1 MYPFGHAYRTYSHD
15 VEELSIT
22 AKKAAKALQSVYGT
36 KYTVGTG
43 ADTLCKLPYLNLY
56 FY

>member
-1 MYPFGHAYRTYSHD
+1 MYPFGHAYRTYSQD

-22 AKKAAKALQSVYGT
+22 AKKAAQALQSVYGT

-43 ADTLCKLPYLNLY
+43 ANTLCNC
-56 FY
+56 FFF